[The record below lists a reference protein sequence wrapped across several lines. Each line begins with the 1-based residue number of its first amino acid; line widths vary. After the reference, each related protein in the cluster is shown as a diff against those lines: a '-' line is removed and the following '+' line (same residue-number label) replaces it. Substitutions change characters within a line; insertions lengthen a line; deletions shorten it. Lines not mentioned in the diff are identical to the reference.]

1 MSKPKNI
8 SCPCGSGEMY
18 QACCYPFHKGYE
30 KPDTPEKLMRS
41 RYSAYALKNAKYII
55 ATTHPQ
61 NEGYLQDKK
70 IWSQRLLQYMNS
82 AMFLGLAVLDSE
94 SNNDQTEGFVTFRA
108 TLMINGND
116 ASFTEKSRFV
126 KHNGAWSYIDGEFL

>member
-1 MSKPKNI
+1 MSKHKDTP
-8 SCPCGSGEMY
+8 CPCGSGELY
-18 QACCYPFHKGYE
+18 QNCCYPFHKGYQ

-41 RYSAYALKNAKYII
+41 RYSAYALKNARYII

-70 IWSQRLLQYMNS
+70 IWTQRLMQYMNS
-82 AMFLGLAVLDSE
+82 TAFLGLQVMNSRTSDDS
-94 SNNDQTEGFVTFRA
+94 NEGFVTFHA
-108 TLMINGND
+108 TLMVNGND

-126 KHNGAWSYIDGEFL
+126 KQGGKWLYIDGEFL